1 MSENPLQGRRRASIS
16 GSGSLNSSLDNWISQ
31 SRDAAGLQSVDKEE
45 EGQRVQKE
53 QDARVTSSWQLNNGW
68 DLCSCQA
75 AFEADGQRNI
85 DAAKHFLAKNK
96 FADARL
102 SIQRA
107 RLVLK
112 KAKVG
117 REPELRALE
126 ASIEQAEVKA
136 ARSEGKLAL
145 SQAEEFVYAK
155 RYEMARE
162 RLAEARIA
170 FSRGPP
176 DEEQVMALQQIRDL
190 DVKVE
195 SSQWWNAAAPG
206 NGGNAQSTQGSEIQS
221 NGPRSSD
228 ELGRKDA
235 LVKQTALQRATLDAK
250 NALLARIRKKGQ
262 VAPEDE
268 GIKNDESQTKSVSD
282 DGSARLLVAKDS
294 EDTNLLQEKFAE
306 GIAFYADFEK
316 ALKDEDTVLA
326 RCSLTLH

>member
-53 QDARVTSSWQLNNGW
+53 QDAR
-68 DLCSCQA
+68 A

-326 RCSLTLH
+326 REKLKAAREAFRQSGRISEKEC